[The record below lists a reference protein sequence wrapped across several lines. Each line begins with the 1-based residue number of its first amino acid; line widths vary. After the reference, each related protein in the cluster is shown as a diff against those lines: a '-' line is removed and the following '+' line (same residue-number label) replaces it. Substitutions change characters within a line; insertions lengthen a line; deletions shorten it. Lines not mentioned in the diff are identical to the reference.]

1 MKTDLPLQT
10 TQSPLIDSSQSSTM
24 KKTKSE
30 LPNSSSGGAA
40 RIKVSNKYI
49 VNNAEAEG
57 GKNESQEVEDLR
69 KRIET
74 Q

>member
-1 MKTDLPLQT
+1 
-10 TQSPLIDSSQSSTM
+10 M

-57 GKNESQEVEDLR
+57 GKNESQEVEDLK
-69 KRIET
+69 KRIEA